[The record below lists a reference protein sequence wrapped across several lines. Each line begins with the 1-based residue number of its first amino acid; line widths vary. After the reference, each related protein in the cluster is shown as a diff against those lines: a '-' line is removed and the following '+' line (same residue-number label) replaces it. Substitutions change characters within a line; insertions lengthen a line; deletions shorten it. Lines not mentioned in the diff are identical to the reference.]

1 VLVEYIHILHGCHA
15 PFDKLA
21 AKKKLLSP
29 TKRVKILPQGY
40 KRLDTDTPV
49 GFASALRDVLLS

>member
-1 VLVEYIHILHGCHA
+1 LHGCHA

-29 TKRVKILPQGY
+29 TKRVKILPKGY
-40 KRLDTDTPV
+40 KRLDTATPV